1 MANHGEVLEA
11 EQETETVNNKPDEEE
26 VTEKVFNDA
35 VHGAISLHPL
45 CVKVVDTPQ
54 FQRLR
59 FLKQVGTAY
68 FVYPAAAHNRFEHSL
83 GVCHLAG
90 LLVRAL
96 QSRQPSLGI
105 TKKDVLCVQL
115 AGLCHDLGH
124 GPFSHL
130 WECFVKEAKPEKGW
144 THEEASVKM
153 FDYLIERNNLED
165 EFKRYKLDNRDI
177 IFIKELIRRPF
188 KTSSGDWPYKGRP
201 REKAFLYEIVSNK
214 RSGIDVD
221 KWDYI
226 VRDGHT
232 LGIKVTF
239 DYLRLIKFSRVIDV
253 EGEGPQICMRDKECV
268 NLYDMFHARRILH
281 RTAYQHRVTKT
292 VDTMFIDA
300 FLYADKHV
308 KYRGDDGKKYCLS
321 DACDNMSA
329 YTLLNDSVIHLIL
342 LAEGEHPDLLK
353 AKQIVENVLT
363 RKLYIYVGHTQPTAN
378 DISHE
383 DLLHSLEKNIPK
395 GSSLT
400 LDKLD
405 IQEVRLNYGMGSQ
418 NPIEHVRFYSKSAPN
433 IAKVLR
439 KEEVSAMLPQSFQE
453 VLFRLVCKSFEE
465 NIFLEVQ
472 NTFLAACKELQMK
485 EPSVCTTKM
494 DSWPSHL
501 TPVKR
506 NASNNGQQTANGTG
520 PSIRSAVTNLTFE
533 NL

>member
-1 MANHGEVLEA
+1 
-11 EQETETVNNKPDEEE
+11 
-26 VTEKVFNDA
+26 
-35 VHGAISLHPL
+35 
-45 CVKVVDTPQ
+45 
-54 FQRLR
+54 
-59 FLKQVGTAY
+59 
-68 FVYPAAAHNRFEHSL
+68 
-83 GVCHLAG
+83 
-90 LLVRAL
+90 
-96 QSRQPSLGI
+96 
-105 TKKDVLCVQL
+105 
-115 AGLCHDLGH
+115 
-124 GPFSHL
+124 
-130 WECFVKEAKPEKGW
+130 
-144 THEEASVKM
+144 
-153 FDYLIERNNLED
+153 
-165 EFKRYKLDNRDI
+165 
-177 IFIKELIRRPF
+177 
-188 KTSSGDWPYKGRP
+188 
-201 REKAFLYEIVSNK
+201 
-214 RSGIDVD
+214 
-221 KWDYI
+221 
-226 VRDGHT
+226 
-232 LGIKVTF
+232 
-239 DYLRLIKFSRVIDV
+239 
-253 EGEGPQICMRDKECV
+253 MRDKECV

-439 KEEVSAMLPQSFQE
+439 KEEVSAMLPQRYCKINQGIFYIVPKHGDA
-453 VLFRLVCKSFEE
+453 VLDDMRAYFHCQKLLCY
-465 NIFLEVQ
+465 
-472 NTFLAACKELQMK
+472 TFL
-485 EPSVCTTKM
+485 
-494 DSWPSHL
+494 
-501 TPVKR
+501 
-506 NASNNGQQTANGTG
+506 
-520 PSIRSAVTNLTFE
+520 
-533 NL
+533 